1 MVPISG
7 GTFAMGS
14 NDDPSEKPI
23 HRVTIKPFS
32 ISKFPITVREWN
44 ECVAAK
50 VCSDATTGKDDAPAT
65 NLSWNDA
72 QEFVTWLSRLG
83 GKQFRLP
90 TEAEWEYAA
99 RAGTQTRYW
108 WGDQL
113 QIRHG
118 QLQGVQRGLRIH
130 TTAEGRQ
137 LQTKPI
143 RPP

>member
-1 MVPISG
+1 VTPLMVPISG

-83 GKQFRLP
+83 GKQFRLRPRRNGNMPRAQVHKRDIGGAISCNP
-90 TEAEWEYAA
+90 TWPIARGAA
-99 RAGTQTRYW
+99 GFTNPHNR
-108 WGDQL
+108 
-113 QIRHG
+113 
-118 QLQGVQRGLRIH
+118 
-130 TTAEGRQ
+130 
-137 LQTKPI
+137 
-143 RPP
+143 